1 MSDFLNGGTML
12 ASLAVAL
19 YFFRYWQRTRDRL
32 FLAFATA
39 FAVFALNRVVLFS
52 LDEAS
57 EARTSVYL
65 LRALAF
71 LLIAAAVIDKNLQ
84 RR

>member
-12 ASLAVAL
+12 ASLGVAL

-39 FAVFALNRVVLFS
+39 FVVFAVSRVVLLP
-52 LDEAS
+52 LDEES
-57 EARTSVYL
+57 EARTYVYL
-65 LRALAF
+65 LRALVF
-71 LLIAAAVIDKNLQ
+71 LLIAAAVIDKNVQ